1 MGSKLKYK
9 TTEMVKINMKKSN
22 NITDTYIHLYNND
35 LNMRFLLN
43 IIKIS
48 LNITINTPQY
58 HSGVTTYSEFS

>member
-22 NITDTYIHLYNND
+22 NITDTYIHLSNND

-43 IIKIS
+43 MIKIS
-48 LNITINTPQY
+48 LNITINIPQY